1 MFGQR
6 PRLPFVILIS
16 SGIRAPHSRKFQTDC
31 SDAIDRAMI
40 ARTIIRVNSGN
51 RVKYDRA
58 LKALKFWRRGRIF
71 IRFVLLGAAGQS
83 LVSARIEE

>member
-1 MFGQR
+1 
-6 PRLPFVILIS
+6 
-16 SGIRAPHSRKFQTDC
+16 
-31 SDAIDRAMI
+31 MI

-58 LKALKFWRRGRIF
+58 LKALKFWRRGRIS
-71 IRFVLLGAAGQS
+71 IRFALLGAVGQS